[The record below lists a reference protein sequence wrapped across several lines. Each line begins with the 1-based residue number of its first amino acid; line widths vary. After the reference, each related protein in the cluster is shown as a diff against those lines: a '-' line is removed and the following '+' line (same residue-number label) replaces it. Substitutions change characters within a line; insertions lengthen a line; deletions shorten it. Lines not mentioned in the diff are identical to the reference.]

1 MWKTYVCYIFNLK
14 FVNISLYDEATMSNN
29 GTPMIQ
35 AMHSNAFTLTGNTQA
50 TQIASMTG
58 TICQTDWLTIPCAF
72 NTGRLPTNMMTC
84 IDRICGGT
92 FNAEN
97 QNLNAS
103 SIISKY
109 IFIFLSDIFLCFL
122 FFKSSKW
129 IN

>member
-1 MWKTYVCYIFNLK
+1 
-14 FVNISLYDEATMSNN
+14 MSNN
-29 GTPMIQ
+29 GTPTIQ
-35 AMHSNAFTLTGNTQA
+35 TMRSNAFTLTGNTQA

-58 TICQTDWLTIPCAF
+58 TICQTDWLTVPCAF

-109 IFIFLSDIFLCFL
+109 IFIFIFLSDIFLCIL
-122 FFKSSKW
+122 FFKSLK
-129 IN
+129 

>member
-1 MWKTYVCYIFNLK
+1 MWKTLYFNLK
-14 FVNISLYDEATMSNN
+14 FVNISLCDEATMSNN
-29 GTPMIQ
+29 GTPTMQ
-35 AMHSNAFTLTGNTQA
+35 TMRSNAFTLTGNTQA

-109 IFIFLSDIFLCFL
+109 IFIFIFLSDIFLCIL
-122 FFKSSKW
+122 FFKSLKW